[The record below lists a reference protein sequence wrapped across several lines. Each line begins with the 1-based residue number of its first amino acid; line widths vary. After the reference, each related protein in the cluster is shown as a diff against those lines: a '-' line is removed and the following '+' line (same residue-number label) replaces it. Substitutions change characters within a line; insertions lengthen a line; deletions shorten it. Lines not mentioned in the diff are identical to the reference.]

1 MEGMPWTAS
10 ARFKGQDPV
19 FLDTSLIVGLADRKD
34 QWHADARRVAKQ
46 LPKHPTLTDLV
57 VAESITIIGKRSGG
71 KAARVLFDFFSDEC
85 EVIFVDQ
92 ALLNSAI
99 VQHTRFDGSLSLAD
113 CATIAAMVREEDTE
127 LVSFDSDFDKVAG
140 ISRIS

>member
-1 MEGMPWTAS
+1 
-10 ARFKGQDPV
+10 
-19 FLDTSLIVGLADRKD
+19 VGLADRKD
-34 QWHADARRVAKQ
+34 QWHPDARRVAKR
-46 LPKHPTLTDLV
+46 LPKHPKLTDLV

-71 KAARVLFDFFSDEC
+71 KAARVLFDYFSDEC

-99 VQHTRFDGSLSLAD
+99 VQHTRFDGLLSLAD
-113 CATIAAMVREEDTE
+113 CATIATMVREEDTE
-127 LVSFDSDFDKVAG
+127 LVSFDSDFDKVVG